1 MRIPVHETLSEEES
15 LLLKTARSVSKSF
28 GRSYWLEKWERNE
41 PPDELW
47 EEMRRQGLTGVGVPE
62 RYGGSGFGL
71 MGAVLTQE
79 ALALEGLPVLQF
91 LVTHFSRHI
100 VLLAGNEDQIRRFVT
115 PTCTEG
121 KRMSFALTEPEAGSN
136 TWRISTLARKE
147 SDGYVITGQKVYTS
161 GARESDFMLLVA
173 RTKRYEEVGDK
184 RYGISLFVLET
195 SDPNIKME
203 RLDIDM
209 RGPEWQYAVY
219 FDSVRVPEENLIGKE
234 SEGHKA
240 LFEGLNVE
248 RLLIASIAVGL
259 GDFALS
265 KAVDYAKSRRVFDV
279 PIGSHQGLQFP
290 MAKAAAHL
298 EAARSVIYNAARLY
312 DQFGKG
318 LELANIAKL
327 LSSEA
332 GLEALDIA
340 MQAFGGYAFD
350 LGTDLINLY
359 PILRLLKTAPVT
371 NELVLSYIG
380 THVLGLPKSY

>member
-1 MRIPVHETLSEEES
+1 MRIPVHETLNDEES
-15 LLLKTARSVSKSF
+15 LLLKTARSLSRSF
-28 GRSYWLEKWERNE
+28 GRSYWLEKWERKE

-100 VLLAGNEDQIRRFVT
+100 VLLAGTEEQIRRFVT
-115 PTCTEG
+115 PTCVDG

-136 TWRISTLARKE
+136 TWRISTLARKGN
-147 SDGYVITGQKVYTS
+147 DGYVVTGQKVFIS
-161 GARESDFMLLVA
+161 GARESDLMLLVA
-173 RTKRYEEVGDK
+173 RTKRYDEVGDK

-195 SDPNIKME
+195 SDPNIKTE

-219 FDSVRVPEENLIGKE
+219 FDSVKVPEENLIGR
-234 SEGHKA
+234 EGEGYKA
-240 LFEGLNVE
+240 LFDGLNVE
-248 RLLIASIAVGL
+248 RLMIASISVGL
-259 GDFALS
+259 GAFALT
-265 KAVDYAKSRRVFDV
+265 KAVEYAKSRRVFDV

-290 MAKAAAHL
+290 MARAAAHL
-298 EAARSVIYNAARLY
+298 EAARSVIYDAARLY
-312 DQFGKG
+312 DQSGKG
-318 LELANIAKL
+318 HELANIAKL
-327 LSSEA
+327 LASEA
-332 GLEALDIA
+332 GLEALDVA
-340 MQAFGGYAFD
+340 MQAFGGYGYE
-350 LGTDLINLY
+350 LGTDLINLF
-359 PILRLLKTAPVT
+359 PILRLFKTAPVT
-371 NELVLSYIG
+371 NELVTSYIG

>member
-15 LLLKTARSVSKSF
+15 LLLKTARSVSRSF

-234 SEGHKA
+234 GEGYKA

-265 KAVDYAKSRRVFDV
+265 KAVDYSKSRRVFDV
-279 PIGSHQGLQFP
+279 PIGSYQGLQFP

-298 EAARSVIYNAARLY
+298 EAARSVIYDAARLY

-340 MQAFGGYAFD
+340 MQAFGGYAFEF
-350 LGTDLINLY
+350 GTDLVNLY

>member
-1 MRIPVHETLSEEES
+1 
-15 LLLKTARSVSKSF
+15 
-28 GRSYWLEKWERNE
+28 
-41 PPDELW
+41 
-47 EEMRRQGLTGVGVPE
+47 
-62 RYGGSGFGL
+62 
-71 MGAVLTQE
+71 
-79 ALALEGLPVLQF
+79 
-91 LVTHFSRHI
+91 
-100 VLLAGNEDQIRRFVT
+100 
-115 PTCTEG
+115 
-121 KRMSFALTEPEAGSN
+121 
-136 TWRISTLARKE
+136 
-147 SDGYVITGQKVYTS
+147 
-161 GARESDFMLLVA
+161 
-173 RTKRYEEVGDK
+173 
-184 RYGISLFVLET
+184 
-195 SDPNIKME
+195 ME

-219 FDSVRVPEENLIGKE
+219 FDSVRVPEENLVGKE
-234 SEGHKA
+234 GEGYKA

-298 EAARSVIYNAARLY
+298 EAARSVIYNATRLY

-327 LSSEA
+327 LASEA

-340 MQAFGGYAFD
+340 MQTFGGYAFEF
-350 LGTDLINLY
+350 GTDLVNLY

>member
-1 MRIPVHETLSEEES
+1 MRIPMHETLNEEES
-15 LLLKTARSVSKSF
+15 LLLKTARSVSRSF
-28 GRSYWLEKWERNE
+28 GRPYWLEKWERRE
-41 PPDELW
+41 PPEELW

-91 LVTHFSRHI
+91 LVTHFSRHT
-100 VLLAGNEDQIRRFVT
+100 VLSAGNEDQIRRFVT

-147 SDGYVITGQKVYTS
+147 NDGYVITGQKVFIS
-161 GARESDFMLLVA
+161 GAKESDFMLLVA

-195 SDPNIKME
+195 SDPNIRME
-203 RLDIDM
+203 RLDVDM

-219 FDSVRVPEENLIGKE
+219 FDSVRVPEENLIGR
-234 SEGHKA
+234 EGEGYKV

-290 MAKAAAHL
+290 MARAAAHL
-298 EAARSVIYNAARLY
+298 EAARSVIYNAARLH
-312 DQFGKG
+312 DQFVKG

-327 LSSEA
+327 LASEA
-332 GLEALDIA
+332 GLEALDVA
-340 MQAFGGYAFD
+340 MQTFGGYAFEP
-350 LGTDLINLY
+350 GTDLVNLY
-359 PILRLLKTAPVT
+359 PILRLFKTAPVT